1 MDSTQHLV
9 WLIVYF
15 NVPLLLFLSETNCSL
30 STHPLTLKSNL
41 NNELIP
47 TDKYLAYGFFLN
59 VGPFLKKIT
68 RVLTLILSTEA
79 HFLVLFRNP
88 IRIPS

>member
-1 MDSTQHLV
+1 MV
-9 WLIVYF
+9 
-15 NVPLLLFLSETNCSL
+15 
-30 STHPLTLKSNL
+30 
-41 NNELIP
+41 
-47 TDKYLAYGFFLN
+47 FFLN

-79 HFLVLFRNP
+79 HILVLFRNP